1 MGELAAAIAGSRG
14 PLALALAI
22 AFAAALR
29 FLKWLVPF
37 VCQRL
42 DQRAD
47 RLEAREQAVERRMVA
62 RLEHVELE
70 LELYREA
77 LMLLFN
83 RMAEKDPAD
92 PVLRDVARILRQ
104 AVPLDLSEPDQDL
117 IDKLDDRGKA

>member
-1 MGELAAAIAGSRG
+1 MGELGAIAGFRG
-14 PLALALAI
+14 SLAVAAAI
-22 AFAAALR
+22 AFAALLR

-37 VCQRL
+37 ICQRL

-47 RLEAREQAVERRMVA
+47 RIDEREQAVERRMVK
-62 RLEHVELE
+62 RLEHVEHE

-92 PVLRDVARILRQ
+92 PVLRDVARILRR
-104 AVPLDLSEPDQDL
+104 AVPIDFGEPDQDL
-117 IDKLDDRGKA
+117 IDQLDKGGKP